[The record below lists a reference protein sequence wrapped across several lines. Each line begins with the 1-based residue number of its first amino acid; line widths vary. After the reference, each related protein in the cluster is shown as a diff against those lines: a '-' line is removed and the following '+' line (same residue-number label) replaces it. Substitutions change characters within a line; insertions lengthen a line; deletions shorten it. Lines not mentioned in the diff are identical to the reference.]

1 MNFLQLQCPP
11 WMPFTFLVQDAAW
24 ISSTLSGKLLAS
36 LALPRHPQVAPV
48 FRTRGKKP
56 WTWNEPR
63 ASSASVWPDVPPP
76 RSLKN
81 NGQNSTKSPK
91 NIEKAAL
98 IHSYD
103 KFNCVVYACK
113 PYPILPRIFLVIVMT
128 WQPQKRRLQ
137 KSSCENSDECWEARK
152 ATAKTTAMNFVHY
165 SINSCQNLERKWP

>member
-1 MNFLQLQCPP
+1 MPSMNALHFFGPRCCMNFLHIVWQTSRISCASPTSAGCTRFPHSGQKTLNLKRTQGVVRVRVT
-11 WMPFTFLVQDAAW
+11 WRAA
-24 ISSTLSGKLLAS
+24 SK
-36 LALPRHPQVAPV
+36 V
-48 FRTRGKKP
+48 
-56 WTWNEPR
+56 
-63 ASSASVWPDVPPP
+63 
-76 RSLKN
+76 LKN